1 MQTDCEL
8 NIPDPVKVGHS
19 GREIETK
26 ISVSSLWCARLSMM
40 QLSGHASSLPILSST
55 SKHDTGIEISD

>member
-8 NIPDPVKVGHS
+8 NVTDLVTPGHS
-19 GREIETK
+19 GRAIATK